1 MLLPYNY
8 ANVCPQVP
16 DLSDQKATLEL
27 QDILEKM
34 ELMVL
39 MVHLVM
45 SELLVPQVSTYNY
58 NNVLF

>member
-1 MLLPYNY
+1 MDY
-8 ANVCPQVP
+8 Q
-16 DLSDQKATLEL
+16 DQKATLEL

-45 SELLVPQVSTYNY
+45 SELLVPQVSTLNY